1 MQISEFFFMLLCLY
15 VCECEYEMNMIYLE
29 SESGFE
35 FVQKR
40 KC

>member
-1 MQISEFFFMLLCLY
+1 MLCLY
-15 VCECEYEMNMIYLE
+15 VCECEYEMNMIYLNLE
-29 SESGFE
+29 SESVSGFE